1 MTLAFPYHSA
11 NEYINTED
19 NSSSLALDKSG
30 HDGGKQWTCTETSF
44 VWKKWLCNSKKKTIV
59 SWRKERALDWFR
71 IFNLVK
77 ERKAKTEIRFGRN
90 IFGQSMFEPYTLFPV
105 LMSTTFSLEFF
116 FSTRLGL
123 TNVLKMSIK
132 AMQRFGKHKVMY
144 YTMCTQRKLW

>member
-1 MTLAFPYHSA
+1 MDLYRNQFCRKK
-11 NEYINTED
+11 
-19 NSSSLALDKSG
+19 LAL
-30 HDGGKQWTCTETSF
+30 QL
-44 VWKKWLCNSKKKTIV
+44 KKEDHCKLKK
-59 SWRKERALDWFR
+59 KERALDWFR

-116 FSTRLGL
+116 FSTGQGL

-144 YTMCTQRKLW
+144 YTMCTQRKL